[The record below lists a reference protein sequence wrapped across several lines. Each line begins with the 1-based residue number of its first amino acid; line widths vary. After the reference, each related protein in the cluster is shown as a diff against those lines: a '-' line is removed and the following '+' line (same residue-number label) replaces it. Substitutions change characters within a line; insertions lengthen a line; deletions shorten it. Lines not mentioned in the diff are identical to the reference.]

1 MRLQPT
7 PPNVRRRLTILGS
20 TGSIGR
26 QALDVARAHPSLVEV
41 VGLSAATDVE
51 LLTRQAAEFEPQ
63 RVALESADA
72 PPPSG
77 LDCEVLVGPG
87 AAEQLARSPA
97 DVVLNGIVGF
107 AGLAATV
114 GALAGGNRVALANK
128 ESLVAGGEWVMGLAA
143 TVGALQADNRVALAN
158 KESLVAGGEW
168 VMDLTRDNHIIP
180 VDSEHSAIFQCLEGR
195 KDEEISG
202 ILLTASGGPFF
213 TFEKARLV
221 EARPGDALRHP
232 TWRMGPKITIDSATM
247 MNKGLEVIEAH
258 YLFGVPYE
266 KVRVVVHRQS
276 VVHGGALFE
285 DGSVVLHAALPDMRL
300 PIAFGILYPD
310 RVDVGAEPVPFD
322 GISWSFEKP
331 RDDVFRCLPL
341 AVEAGRMGGAYPVA
355 LNAANEV
362 AVQSFLDGTIT
373 FLQIADVI
381 EEVLEKVPD
390 FGKMQ
395 SMEVIKT
402 VDEWARREAAREG
415 VR

>member
-1 MRLQPT
+1 MR
-7 PPNVRRRLTILGS
+7 RHLTILGS

-26 QALDVARAHPSLVEV
+26 QALDVVRRYPERFEI
-41 VGLSAATDVE
+41 VGLSAGNDARA
-51 LLTRQAAEFEPQ
+51 LALQAAEFGPEYL
-63 RVALESADA
+63 ALESTEAG
-72 PPPSG
+72 PLEG
-77 LDCEVLVGPG
+77 LAAEVLSGPG
-87 AAEQLARSPA
+87 SAEQLSRAPS

-114 GALAGGNRVALANK
+114 GALETG
-128 ESLVAGGEWVMGLAA
+128 
-143 TVGALQADNRVALAN
+143 NRVALAN

-168 VMDLTRDNHIIP
+168 VMDLAASNRIIP

-195 KDEEISG
+195 RGEEIRE

-213 TFEKARLV
+213 SLEKAKLI
-221 EARPGDALRHP
+221 EAGPEDALKHP

-258 YLFGVPYE
+258 HLFGVALE
-266 KVRVVVHRQS
+266 DVRVVVHRQS
-276 VVHGGALFE
+276 VVHGGAFFE

-300 PIAFGILYPD
+300 PIAFGLLYPQ

-322 GISWSFEKP
+322 GVNWSFEEP

-341 AVEAGRMGGAYPVA
+341 AVEAGRVGGAYPVA

-362 AVQSFLDGTIT
+362 AVQAFLDGRIR

-381 EEVLEKVPD
+381 EEVLEAVPD
-390 FGKMQ
+390 FGTMQ
-395 SMEVIKT
+395 SMEAIVT
-402 VDEWARREAAREG
+402 VDGWARGEAEIRVDG
-415 VR
+415 DPR